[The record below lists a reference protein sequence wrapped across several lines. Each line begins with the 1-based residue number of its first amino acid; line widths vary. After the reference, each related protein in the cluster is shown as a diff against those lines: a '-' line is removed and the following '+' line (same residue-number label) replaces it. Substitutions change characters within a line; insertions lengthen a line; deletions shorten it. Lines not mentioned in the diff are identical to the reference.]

1 MKIDFTKSA
10 PDAQVPEY
18 AHSTD
23 AGADLRSVENV
34 TLEPGERKLTATGV
48 SVAIPEGYAGF
59 ITPRSGMANKTGV
72 TVLNTPGLIDS
83 GYRGE
88 LFVNLINHGYE
99 TVSIEAGS
107 KIAQLV
113 IQEVVQVSFNEV
125 ETLNES
131 DRGSNG
137 HGSTGL

>member
-1 MKIDFTKSA
+1 MIRIFMNIDCTKSA
-10 PDAQVPEY
+10 SDAQVPEY
-18 AHSTD
+18 AQSTD
-23 AGADLRSVENV
+23 AGADLRSTESV

-88 LFVNLINHGYE
+88 LFVNLINH
-99 TVSIEAGS
+99 
-107 KIAQLV
+107 
-113 IQEVVQVSFNEV
+113 
-125 ETLNES
+125 
-131 DRGSNG
+131 
-137 HGSTGL
+137 

>member
-18 AHSTD
+18 AHLTD
-23 AGADLRSVENV
+23 AGADLRSTESV

-48 SVAIPEGYAGF
+48 AVAIPEGYAGF

-99 TVSIEAGS
+99 TVSIEAGA